1 MKIVQRKISELI
13 DAEYNP
19 RRLSKDQ
26 YKNIKDSLT
35 RFGMV
40 DPIIVNVH
48 PDRKNI
54 IIGGHM
60 RAKVWGDMGNDTIDA
75 VEISLTPDKE
85 RELNIRLNKN
95 AGEWDWDILANQ
107 FDDADLIEWGF
118 TEEEL
123 TGNFSAL
130 PLGETEGD
138 EVEDVPENSD
148 DIKCPKCG
156 FKIKIGVKVKKNDK

>member
-1 MKIVQRKISELI
+1 
-13 DAEYNP
+13 
-19 RRLSKDQ
+19 
-26 YKNIKDSLT
+26 
-35 RFGMV
+35 
-40 DPIIVNVH
+40 
-48 PDRKNI
+48 
-54 IIGGHM
+54 M